1 MIMIFMAC
9 CILFSNCENT
19 GINYEKLNCFVMPR
33 GKHRHGGQGRSRGKQ
48 RERITRT
55 ALRRERKSG
64 AYLNPGDPDFKSFA
78 NQLAV
83 QGLALK
89 DVPGDG

>member
-1 MIMIFMAC
+1 
-9 CILFSNCENT
+9 
-19 GINYEKLNCFVMPR
+19 MPR
-33 GKHRHGGQGRSRGKQ
+33 GKQKHGGQGRGSKQ
-48 RERITRT
+48 QERLTRA

>member
-1 MIMIFMAC
+1 
-9 CILFSNCENT
+9 
-19 GINYEKLNCFVMPR
+19 MPK
-33 GKHRHGGQGRSRGKQ
+33 GKHKSQGRNSKQ
-48 RERITRT
+48 KERITRD

>member
-1 MIMIFMAC
+1 M
-9 CILFSNCENT
+9 
-19 GINYEKLNCFVMPR
+19 FVMPR
-33 GKHRHGGQGRSRGKQ
+33 GKQRHGGRGKGGKQ
-48 RERITRT
+48 QERITRAT
-55 ALRRERKSG
+55 LRRERKSG
-64 AYLNPGDPDFKSFA
+64 AYLNPGDPDFRSFA

>member
-1 MIMIFMAC
+1 
-9 CILFSNCENT
+9 
-19 GINYEKLNCFVMPR
+19 MPK
-33 GKHRHGGQGRSRGKQ
+33 GKGHKGSRSSKQ
-48 RERITRT
+48 QERLTRA
-55 ALRRERKSG
+55 ALRRERKTG
-64 AYLNPGDPDFKSFA
+64 TYLNPGDPDFKSFA

>member
-1 MIMIFMAC
+1 
-9 CILFSNCENT
+9 
-19 GINYEKLNCFVMPR
+19 MPR
-33 GKHRHGGQGRSRGKQ
+33 GKHRHGGQGRSSKQ
-48 RERITRT
+48 QERITRA
-55 ALRRERKSG
+55 ALRREGKSG

-83 QGLALK
+83 QGLTLK

>member
-1 MIMIFMAC
+1 MSVKNRNVC
-9 CILFSNCENT
+9 VQE
-19 GINYEKLNCFVMPR
+19 VMPKGR
-33 GKHRHGGQGRSRGKQ
+33 NQARHHKQQERSVK
-48 RERITRT
+48 T
-55 ALRRERKSG
+55 ALKRERKAG

-89 DVPGDG
+89 DVLGDG